1 MNTPNFTRRVS
12 GRLAARLS
20 RLSERPAS
28 AIAGEPA
35 SLASILITDKLKSRR
50 RRKPNSHFE
59 NAALHTL
66 ARVMATAPDELVD
79 TLLRSAI
86 ELCSAGTAG
95 LSLLETPENGEQIF
109 RWTNVAGVL
118 SKHVGGSTPRNFSPC
133 GVTLNANA
141 PQLFAHPESRFQYFA
156 KTNIPFVEALVI
168 PVYLGGE
175 TPGTIWIVSHDDEVK
190 FDSEDVRI
198 MTGLAEF
205 TGCALQ
211 LTQLSAMQRAA
222 RLAGDKEIAEHK
234 LTEEALRNTQSKL
247 KHEIEIRTGQLR
259 QLSVKLMNM
268 QDEERRRIARELHD
282 SAGQYLAGIQM
293 NLNALLS
300 QSTSLA
306 GSDKSRISD
315 SLAMAD
321 HCQSEIRTISYL
333 LHPPLLDETG
343 LRSAL
348 AWYVAGF
355 AERSGIEVQLQ
366 IPDGFGRLPS
376 DTETAMFRVIQQ
388 SLANI
393 HRHSGSKVARIAI
406 DLKAEDVSLEIC
418 DEGAGIPHE
427 TLMEFHSGTRLPGV
441 GMAGMRERV
450 RDMGGRFDIHSSAG
464 GTKIQINLPLAAT
477 PLSPK
482 SRGSAEIPREQALS
496 VV

>member
-1 MNTPNFTRRVS
+1 MRHNCSPTRS
-12 GRLAARLS
+12 
-20 RLSERPAS
+20 
-28 AIAGEPA
+28 
-35 SLASILITDKLKSRR
+35 
-50 RRKPNSHFE
+50 
-59 NAALHTL
+59 
-66 ARVMATAPDELVD
+66 TA
-79 TLLRSAI
+79 
-86 ELCSAGTAG
+86 
-95 LSLLETPENGEQIF
+95 F
-109 RWTNVAGVL
+109 
-118 SKHVGGSTPRNFSPC
+118 
-133 GVTLNANA
+133 
-141 PQLFAHPESRFQYFA
+141 
-156 KTNIPFVEALVI
+156 NIVEALVI
-168 PVYLGGE
+168 PVYLGGKM
-175 TPGTIWIVSHDDEVK
+175 PATIWIVSHDDEVK

-211 LTQLSAMQRAA
+211 LTRLSELQRTAQM
-222 RLAGDKEIAEHK
+222 AGDLEIAAHK
-234 LTEEALRNTQSKL
+234 LTENALRDTQAKL
-247 KHEIEIRTGQLR
+247 ELEIDVRTRQLQ
-259 QLSVKLMNM
+259 QLSVKLMNL

-306 GSDKSRISD
+306 DSDKSRISD
-315 SLAMAD
+315 ALAMAD

-348 AWYVAGF
+348 SWYVTGF
-355 AERSGIEVQLQ
+355 SQRSGIEVELQ

-406 DLKAEDVSLEIC
+406 DLKADDVTLEIC
-418 DEGAGIPHE
+418 DEGAGIPNK

-450 RDMGGRFDIHSSAG
+450 RDMGGRFDIHSSAN
-464 GTKIQINLPLAAT
+464 GTKIRINLPLAAAT
-477 PLSPK
+477 GSAK
-482 SRGSAEIPREQALS
+482 SRKSGEIPSEQALS
-496 VV
+496 AV